1 MSQIDVKSIPKEV
14 ADQFFWLVIWPQLR
28 DRRWQ
33 RQFWIFRPSIRFAN
47 LKDELELVF
56 GKAPPDA

>member
-1 MSQIDVKSIPKEV
+1 MSTVDVNAIPKEV
-14 ADQFFWLVIWPQLR
+14 VDQLFWRVVWPQLR

-33 RQFWIFRPSIRFAN
+33 GKIWIFRPSIRFAS
-47 LKDELELVF
+47 LKDELELLF